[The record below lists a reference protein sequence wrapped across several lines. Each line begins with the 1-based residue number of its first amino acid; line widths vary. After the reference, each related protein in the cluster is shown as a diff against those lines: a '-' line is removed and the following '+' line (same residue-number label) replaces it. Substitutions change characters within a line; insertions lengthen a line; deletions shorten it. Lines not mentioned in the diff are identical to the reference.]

1 MDYLTLIS
9 VPAIVAA
16 TYAIIEIIKKA
27 TKNSE
32 KVSHF
37 YPLIATVIGAIA
49 GMICYYFIPGI
60 IAASNV
66 VVAILIGSASGL
78 AATGTNQTF
87 KQLMEATNEKKD
99 DNKE

>member
-27 TKNSE
+27 TRNSE

-37 YPLIATVIGAIA
+37 YPLIATLIGAI
-49 GMICYYFIPGI
+49 GGVICFYFIPGI
-60 IAASNV
+60 IAAGNV
-66 VVAILIGSASGL
+66 VVAIIIGAASGL
-78 AATGTNQTF
+78 AATGTNQTV
-87 KQLMEATNEKKD
+87 KQIVAALDDSKKD
-99 DNKE
+99 QK